1 LSIGNDS
8 NGLPQRADLKVK
20 AATWKRINFGAGETD
35 PQMITKTYTALA
47 SIPKTKVVT
56 CSAVL
61 ENHMQCWRAGD
72 FLVRQITVIPA
83 APATKTTPAV
93 AEQVDVTDYQ
103 LCRRHANA
111 DKEEYDKT
119 NPPTPEAAA

>member
-1 LSIGNDS
+1 M
-8 NGLPQRADLKVK
+8 V
-20 AATWKRINFGAGETD
+20 
-35 PQMITKTYTALA
+35 TKTYTALA
-47 SIPKTKVVT
+47 SIPKTKIVT

-72 FLVRQITVIPA
+72 FLVHQVTVQPA
-83 APATKTTPAV
+83 VAATKTTPAV
-93 AEQVDVTDYQ
+93 AEAVDELDYQ

-111 DKEEYDKT
+111 DKEAYDKT